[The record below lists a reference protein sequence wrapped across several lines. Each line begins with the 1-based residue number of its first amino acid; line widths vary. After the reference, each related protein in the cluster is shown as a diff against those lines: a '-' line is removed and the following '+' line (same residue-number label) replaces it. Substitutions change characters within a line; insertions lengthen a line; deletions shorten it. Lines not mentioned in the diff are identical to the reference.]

1 MKILS
6 IIPARMGSS
15 RFPGKP
21 LKLINGKP
29 MIQYVFE
36 HSQKSKL
43 IDKTIVA
50 TCDDEIKN
58 FIISIGGEVIMTS
71 KKHKNGTERCGE
83 AVNKLKLSSN
93 DIVVDIQGNEP
104 LLNPKDVSKIANN
117 FNPKKHDILLG
128 YLLFKEKEQ
137 KNVVKIVTAKDNR
150 VLYFS
155 RSDIPNT
162 FREKTILKKQ
172 VGLVAFS
179 INAINDF
186 YKSKPTKLEEVE
198 GVELLRSVELGSA
211 IYGIELNY
219 ETRSVDVPADLNFVR
234 EKIKSDNLYQKYTL
248 KNEINNK

>member
-1 MKILS
+1 MKKIGL
-6 IIPARMGSS
+6 IPCRLEST
-15 RFPGKP
+15 RLPNKP
-21 LKLINGKP
+21 LEMIGSLP
-29 MIQYVFE
+29 MFAHVYYRSLEADLDDIYICTDSKEIQRM
-36 HSQKSKL
+36 SNDL
-43 IDKTIVA
+43 N
-50 TCDDEIKN
+50 IKC
-58 FIISIGGEVIMTS
+58 IMTS

-83 AVNKLKLSSN
+83 AVKKLKLSSN
-93 DIVVDIQGNEP
+93 DIVVDIQGDEP

-179 INAINDF
+179 INAINYF
-186 YKSKPTKLEEVE
+186 YKSKPTKLEEIE

-219 ETRSVDVPADLNFVR
+219 ETRAVDVPADLNFVR
-234 EKIKSDNLYQKYTL
+234 EKIKSDSLYQKYAL